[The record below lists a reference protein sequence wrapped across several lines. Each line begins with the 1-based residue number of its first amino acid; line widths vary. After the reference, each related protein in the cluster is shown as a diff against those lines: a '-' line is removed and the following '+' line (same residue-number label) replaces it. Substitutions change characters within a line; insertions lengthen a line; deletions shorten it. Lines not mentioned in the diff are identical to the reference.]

1 MSSMKVDIAVKVYL
15 MPILDCVLKVKV
27 TEYNFYSDLNVL
39 AFDWNT
45 PRVELNEYRPFEE
58 VLSCNSDEKFE
69 YGLTPHE
76 CH

>member
-1 MSSMKVDIAVKVYL
+1 

-27 TEYNFYSDLNVL
+27 TEYSFYSDLNVS

-58 VLSCNSDEKFE
+58 VHLCKSDEKNE

-76 CH
+76 CHWCP